1 MRFVLVR
8 TDRPGMA
15 ERRAKLQ
22 PAHIAYQQPFLS
34 MIKFGG
40 GLVEDGV
47 DTSADV
53 DIRNVVGNVLVFE
66 APNREVVEKCLF
78 TIINISYIKV
88 FILQFFISRG
98 SDARTEKRRSSRR

>member
-1 MRFVLVR
+1 
-8 TDRPGMA
+8 MA

-22 PAHIAYQQPFLS
+22 SAHIAYQQPFLP

-47 DTSADV
+47 DTTADV

-66 APNREVVEKCLF
+66 APNREVVEKFHANDPYALDDMF
-78 TIINISYIKV
+78 EIAIIKPLWQRV
-88 FILQFFISRG
+88 PAL
-98 SDARTEKRRSSRR
+98 D

>member
-22 PAHIAYQQPFLS
+22 PAHIAYQQPFLP

-40 GLVEDGV
+40 GMIEDGV

-66 APNREVVEKCLF
+66 VPNRKVVEKFHANDPYTLEDIF
-78 TIINISYIKV
+78 EFQIIKPLWQRV
-88 FILQFFISRG
+88 PAL
-98 SDARTEKRRSSRR
+98 D